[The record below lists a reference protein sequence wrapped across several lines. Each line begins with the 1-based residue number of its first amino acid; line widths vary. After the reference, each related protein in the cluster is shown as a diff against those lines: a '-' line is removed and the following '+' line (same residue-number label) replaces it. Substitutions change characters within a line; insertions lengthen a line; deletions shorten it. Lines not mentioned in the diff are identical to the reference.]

1 MDMIREAANQGDA
14 PSARLR
20 LLKRGV
26 NLSRRRLAK
35 IESGAIVLK
44 SQAESIVEK
53 FERDDEGQMQTPAV
67 THGVDE
73 DLLGAKL
80 RAKTLPLS
88 HAECLGL
95 GRDPAD
101 GVRNIAV
108 GDAKADAPRRL
119 GANRGV
125 AASSESGPMSSAID
139 KEMIAASER

>member
-20 LLKRGV
+20 LFERGV
-26 NLSRRRLAK
+26 NLSCRRLGK

-44 SQAESIVEK
+44 SQAESIVERLQ
-53 FERDDEGQMQTPAV
+53 RDDERQMPTPTV

-73 DLLGAKL
+73 NLLGAKL

-88 HAECLGL
+88 RAERLGL

-101 GVRNIAV
+101 SVRNIAAR
-108 GDAKADAPRRL
+108 DAKAHAPRLL
-119 GANRGV
+119 GANQGV